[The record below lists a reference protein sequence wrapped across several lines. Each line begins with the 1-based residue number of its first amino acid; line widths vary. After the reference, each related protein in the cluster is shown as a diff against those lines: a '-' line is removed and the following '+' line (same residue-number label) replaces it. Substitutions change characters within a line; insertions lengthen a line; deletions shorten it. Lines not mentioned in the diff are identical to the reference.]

1 MKRKLAM
8 FMAIILMIG
17 CFTGAVA
24 ENAAPDMPALDAQPD
39 SIWQKLADEGVIS
52 EETLSAIQ
60 QYLQE
65 NRPDMPEAMVS
76 PAAAHLKCPITT
88 VSPTVAHLKC
98 PITAVSP
105 APRPKNQMAA
115 SPTANVPTMRPKC
128 PAAIISVAA
137 AHPKCPTAMVSP
149 MAISPAAQ

>member
-24 ENAAPDMPALDAQPD
+24 ENAAPDMPAFDAQPD

-65 NRPDMPEAMVS
+65 NRPDMPEGNGQSGSGALKCPTAMVS
-76 PAAAHLKCPITT
+76 PAA
-88 VSPTVAHLKC
+88 
-98 PITAVSP
+98 
-105 APRPKNQMAA
+105 RPKNPMAA

-128 PAAIISVAA
+128 PAAISPMAA
-137 AHPKCPTAMVSP
+137 ARPKCPTATVSP

>member
-65 NRPDMPEAMVS
+65 NRLLRARKDSRQPPSKPGAE
-76 PAAAHLKCPITT
+76 L
-88 VSPTVAHLKC
+88 
-98 PITAVSP
+98 
-105 APRPKNQMAA
+105 RG
-115 SPTANVPTMRPKC
+115 
-128 PAAIISVAA
+128 
-137 AHPKCPTAMVSP
+137 
-149 MAISPAAQ
+149 